1 MIKEYRSIQ
10 EVAGPLMVVS
20 GVEGVTYDE
29 LGEIELANGEIRK
42 CKVLEVNGDTALVQ
56 LFESATGIN
65 LAESKVRFL
74 GKSLDFGVS
83 PDILGRV
90 FDGMGNPIDGGP
102 AIIPEKRL
110 DITSLPETP
119 GLMKSRPAFCA
130 SRTVLSQPSS
140 LHSLCCVRFR

>member
-10 EVAGPLMVVS
+10 EVAGHLMVVS

-74 GKSLDFGVS
+74 GQKPGALAFPLIFWDVYLMVWATPLTAARLSFPKKDWTSTAHPSTLRRVN
-83 PDILGRV
+83 ILR
-90 FDGMGNPIDGGP
+90 N
-102 AIIPEKRL
+102 L
-110 DITSLPETP
+110 
-119 GLMKSRPAFCA
+119 SRPVYP
-130 SRTVLSQPSS
+130 RLTG
-140 LHSLCCVRFR
+140 